1 MKRIPMLSAAILLA
15 ALFAAAFLSCSVK
28 NLPTRNYYQIT
39 YTPAKQTL
47 TGSHRPYPFALQVAP
62 FAIQRI
68 YDRQN
73 ILYRF
78 SPNQIQYY
86 EIERWAVRPDIML
99 TDVAFTHLESS
110 GLVNRVGQTFLDSR
124 PDFRLEGTILA
135 IEKFDA
141 GDLFFAHL
149 AMSFKLLRASSGT
162 QVWEYEFDEREQ
174 VYQREMVYTVR
185 ALTSIF
191 EKQMNT
197 VVGQLDSLFLS
208 MDRRARET
216 GPGSGG
222 LPSPPEESAP
232 GDSTHE
238 DPGFRIIREER

>member
-1 MKRIPMLSAAILLA
+1 VRLLQKSSAAFLLA
-15 ALFAAAFLSCSVK
+15 ALFAAAVLSCSVK
-28 NLPTRNYYQIT
+28 SLPTRNYYLIT
-39 YTPAKQTL
+39 YTPGKMALQ
-47 TGSHRPYPFALQVAP
+47 GSRRPYPFALQVAP

-110 GLVNRVGQTFLDSR
+110 GLVNRVGVTFLDSR
-124 PDFRLEGTILA
+124 PDFRLEGTVLA

-174 VYQREMVYTVR
+174 VFQREMVYTVHS
-185 ALTSIF
+185 LSSIF

-197 VVGQLDSLFLS
+197 VVAQLDSLFLS
-208 MDRRARET
+208 MDRRGPAAGEGT
-216 GPGSGG
+216 GAAPHPRS
-222 LPSPPEESAP
+222 ESAP
-232 GDSTHE
+232 SDSAKE
-238 DPGFRIIREER
+238 DPGYRIIREER